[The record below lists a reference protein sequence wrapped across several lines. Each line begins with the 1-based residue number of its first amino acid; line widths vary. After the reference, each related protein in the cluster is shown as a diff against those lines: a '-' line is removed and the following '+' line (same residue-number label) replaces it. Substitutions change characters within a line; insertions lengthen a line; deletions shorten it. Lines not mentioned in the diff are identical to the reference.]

1 MLSECW
7 AVVIVIKRRKNWG
20 YAIHKQ
26 ACCDEHSVAPL
37 RYFKTPRISPQ
48 SARKGLRFLLGKHIA
63 VKQQCWRSHS
73 QMIPARP
80 HLLFSQPN
88 YSYHPTQKRPY
99 LWQTTGSANENG
111 VCCRLGR
118 KPTNRRV
125 IASEGHAVYAF
136 SGKNV
141 SSCSSLAVSCNR
153 TVLWDGESHVCRR
166 KGKFSTPK
174 LLLWELG
181 HWIWWLFSGIFG
193 EK

>member
-1 MLSECW
+1 MC
-7 AVVIVIKRRKNWG
+7 V
-20 YAIHKQ
+20 IHKH
-26 ACCDEHSVAPL
+26 EGWLRHSINHL
-37 RYFKTPRISPQ
+37 SKCKHR
-48 SARKGLRFLLGKHIA
+48 LFLLHLA
-63 VKQQCWRSHS
+63 VKVQYFLMRASTALKRQCWRSLS

-88 YSYHPTQKRPY
+88 YGSHPAHKRRY
-99 LWQTTGSANENG
+99 VWRMASLANESA
-111 VCCRLGR
+111 VCCRLAR
-118 KPTNRRV
+118 KRSNHTSISSV
-125 IASEGHAVYAF
+125 GHAFYAF

-153 TVLWDGESHVCRR
+153 TVLWDGESHVCRC

-181 HWIWWLFSGIFG
+181 QWIWWLFSGIFA